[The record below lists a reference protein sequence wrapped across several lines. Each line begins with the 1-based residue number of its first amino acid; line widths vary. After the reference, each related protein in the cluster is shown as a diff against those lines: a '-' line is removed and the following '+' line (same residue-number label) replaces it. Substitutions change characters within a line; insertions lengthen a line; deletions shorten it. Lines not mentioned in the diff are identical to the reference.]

1 MDVLGYPGERQN
13 PPAGAQLPEKTARRL
28 ATALRPISAE
38 RRVAR
43 VIDEF
48 GRETVITTSFGPTSA
63 VLLHMVSRVCPGI
76 RVIHVRHGHE
86 TLGTLRFA
94 EQCRKRFPI
103 DLRIYE
109 APRLPVPA
117 WDTAEFAAF
126 CRAIKVEPMHRAHLE
141 LTHRAAEQAGAKLLI
156 NPTVGMTKPGDI
168 DHYTRVRCYEHLIKR
183 YPQNSALLSL
193 LPLAMRMGGPR
204 ALARQR
210 VHRTAVE
217 ERQVRGHLPQ
227 SLWLHPRGP
236 HRTHPLF

>member
-13 PPAGAQLPEKTARRL
+13 PPAGAQLLEKTARRL

-86 TLGTLRFA
+86 TPGTLRFA
-94 EQCRKRFPI
+94 EQCHNRFPI
-103 DLRIYE
+103 DLRVYE

-117 WDTAEFAAF
+117 WDTAEFAEF
-126 CRAIKVEPMHRAHLE
+126 CRAIKVEPMQQALTQENAGIWFAGLIHHETMERRRMLIAQKRLGAIAVYPILDWCLQDAILYCESFDLALNSDYFDPCKGPDQKLE
-141 LTHRAAEQAGAKLLI
+141 CGLHTTTTHHA
-156 NPTVGMTKPGDI
+156 TVTG
-168 DHYTRVRCYEHLIKR
+168 
-183 YPQNSALLSL
+183 
-193 LPLAMRMGGPR
+193 
-204 ALARQR
+204 
-210 VHRTAVE
+210 RT
-217 ERQVRGHLPQ
+217 
-227 SLWLHPRGP
+227 
-236 HRTHPLF
+236 